1 MVGNGIRDASYGGG
15 KDEELPRTMDKAYA
29 EAVRNVDYVERFENR
44 TVLTETQIKL
54 GTTRVILRASLLSF
68 GLQCNPN
75 VHQVLKAAGIK
86 DYSVKV
92 WGSWNQ
98 ATFRMLQSG
107 NAPLA
112 MGNGVGGKGRRL
124 DKDSGIRGK
133 TPSNKR
139 GAGRCWTSR
148 CIGR

>member
-1 MVGNGIRDASYGGG
+1 MADPRYYPLFRGRITRQTGKDKICRQYSLIVVGNGIGDASYSGG
-15 KDEELPRTMDKAYA
+15 KDEELPRAMDKADA

-54 GTTRVILRASLLSF
+54 GTTRVILRTSLLGF

-92 WGSWNQ
+92 
-98 ATFRMLQSG
+98 
-107 NAPLA
+107 
-112 MGNGVGGKGRRL
+112 
-124 DKDSGIRGK
+124 
-133 TPSNKR
+133 
-139 GAGRCWTSR
+139 
-148 CIGR
+148 